1 VALQK
6 KLEVSVSR
14 SIRQG
19 WIEWDKAELSVKA
32 QAELLSLNRT
42 SLYYKSKGPSEREV
56 QLTRRID
63 EIYTA
68 SPFYGSRKIRA
79 QLCREGWQVNRKLVQ
94 RLMRQMGLEAICPK
108 PNLSKPGAGQEHQVY
123 PYLLR
128 HFKLEKPT
136 QLYGIDITYIRLRG
150 GWLYLVALIDWYSR
164 YVVGWELDQSLE
176 IEFVLRAVKRA
187 LEAGAPEIIN
197 SDQGSHFT
205 SSRYTELLSEA
216 GVKISMD
223 GKGRAFDN
231 IFTERLWRTVKYE
244 CVYLHEFESPKE
256 ARRVIGE
263 YLDFYNNRRLHAAL
277 DYHTPAEVHFGQVK
291 LVG

>member
-1 VALQK
+1 
-6 KLEVSVSR
+6 VSVSR
-14 SIRQG
+14 SSRQS
-19 WIEWDKAELSVKA
+19 WIEWDNAELSVKA

-63 EIYTA
+63 EIYTEC
-68 SPFYGSRKIRA
+68 PFYGSRKIKA
-79 QLCREGWQVNRKLVQ
+79 QLRREGWQVNRKLVQ
-94 RLMRQMGLEAICPK
+94 RLMRMMGLEALCPK
-108 PNLSKPGAGQEHQVY
+108 PNLSKPGEGKEHKVY

-128 HFKLEKPT
+128 HFSLTRPQ
-136 QLYGIDITYIRLRG
+136 QLYGIDITYIRLKG

-164 YVVGWELDQSLE
+164 YVVAWELDQTLE
-176 IEFVLRAVKRA
+176 IEFVLKATRQA
-187 LEAGAPEIIN
+187 LTFGVPEIIN

-205 SSRYTELLSEA
+205 SPRYTALLEEA

-256 ARRVIGE
+256 ARRVISE

-291 LVG
+291 LVS